1 MKKIL
6 SRVIPILV
14 ILLII
19 GGICGYKYY
28 FRILYNDSYVNGNTA
43 GNLYNSGLFCE
54 SNGEVFFANPADN
67 NTLYVMDSDGSNVK
81 KLCNETVAYINAD
94 DHYIYYVRASGGA
107 NSEFA
112 FLRLNTNSLCR
123 MRRDGKGG
131 STILDDQPILYASLS
146 GNYIYYLHYDETDAT
161 TLYKIKLDGENKKK
175 VNDSPYFTCSTN
187 GQYIYYNGIN
197 EDHNVYIFD
206 TTSDTQSLLYEGN
219 CWMPTVID
227 GSILYFMDCDSNYK
241 LAKVDLTTGEKV
253 HLSEDRIDCYN
264 VYGDYVYFQRNSTD
278 EPAFCRMRTDGSEYE
293 VIRTGVY
300 HEINVTSNY
309 VYFKDY
315 YTDTVFYT
323 STNGSSSVEAF
334 APKETK

>member
-131 STILDDQPILYASLS
+131 
-146 GNYIYYLHYDETDAT
+146 
-161 TLYKIKLDGENKKK
+161 
-175 VNDSPYFTCSTN
+175 
-187 GQYIYYNGIN
+187 
-197 EDHNVYIFD
+197 
-206 TTSDTQSLLYEGN
+206 
-219 CWMPTVID
+219 
-227 GSILYFMDCDSNYK
+227 
-241 LAKVDLTTGEKV
+241 
-253 HLSEDRIDCYN
+253 
-264 VYGDYVYFQRNSTD
+264 
-278 EPAFCRMRTDGSEYE
+278 
-293 VIRTGVY
+293 
-300 HEINVTSNY
+300 
-309 VYFKDY
+309 
-315 YTDTVFYT
+315 
-323 STNGSSSVEAF
+323 
-334 APKETK
+334 